1 MLDREI
7 RIIKCWKHLAY
18 ILEVPDKIRKKW
30 DMYTEHSP
38 TEDLLSHVTNENPDL
53 TVQQLKKKL
62 ETIFRNDVIEDLN
75 KGM

>member
-18 ILEVPDKIRKKW
+18 VLEVPYKIRKKC
-30 DMYTEHSP
+30 DMSIEHSP